1 MVTEKKTEIIAVD
14 SENPKFLIHEDMT
27 DKEDPNCFG
36 AHEGKINTLAVTSD
50 RQSLL
55 AGDNKGVVVQY
66 SLKGQF
72 GNIEQNYGH
81 LGIRRI
87 FTSATF
93 GNIIVL
99 GGDNFKIRVLD
110 LARKKQV
117 DLPVTTAVRFI
128 TSAQICRVKDS
139 MVVALVG
146 RKLEESTGGSDL
158 MDITDMYR
166 EQDWQDW
173 EAEESESDD
182 SRVWDL
188 ELRELSHS
196 GQEEEDDD
204 ADSSL
209 TRDYDR

>member
-1 MVTEKKTEIIAVD
+1 MTEKKTEIIAVD
-14 SENPKFLIHEDMT
+14 SENPKFLMHEDL
-27 DKEDPNCFG
+27 KLKKKPRCFG

-110 LARKKQV
+110 LARKKQE

-128 TSAQICRVKDS
+128 SSAQICKTKD
-139 MVVALVG
+139 MVMVALAG
-146 RKLEESTGGSDL
+146 RKLGEPTGSSDL

-173 EAEESESDD
+173 QAEESGSDD
-182 SRVWDL
+182 LRAWDL
-188 ELRELSHS
+188 ELRDTGHS
-196 GQEEEDDD
+196 EEEDEYGQKP
-204 ADSSL
+204 SWE
-209 TRDYDR
+209 RDNDR